1 MKFEVIATERSAQGT
16 GASRR
21 LRRKGGVPGIVY
33 GAGKAPTPIELDR
46 NALSKHLKLEAFHA
60 SVLTLKVGSETDRV
74 LLRDVQMHPWRALEI
89 THVDFQRIAADQKLH
104 MKVPLHF
111 VNADAAP
118 GVKLGHGIINHVL
131 NEIDVTCLP
140 DDLPEFVA
148 VDLAEIELGQSIH
161 LADLA
166 MPTGVESVQLKHGDN
181 AVVATIQVPRG
192 AVEADPEATVSVANV
207 PATAQKDKDAAAAK
221 APAAKAPAA
230 KSAGKK

>member
-1 MKFEVIATERSAQGT
+1 MQFEVIATARSAQGT

-33 GAGKAPTPIELDR
+33 GAGKEPTPIELDR
-46 NALSKHLKLEAFHA
+46 NALAKHLKLEAFHA
-60 SVLTLKVGSETDRV
+60 SVLTLKVGDTTDRV

-111 VNADAAP
+111 VNAEHSP

-131 NEIDVTCLP
+131 NEIDIQCLP
-140 DDLPEFVA
+140 DDLPEFVTI
-148 VDLAEIELGQSIH
+148 DLGHLELGHSIH
-161 LADLA
+161 LGDLQL
-166 MPTGVESVQLKHGDN
+166 PPGVESTQLKHGDN

-192 AVEADPEATVSVANV
+192 AIEAEESAPAVSAANV

-221 APAAKAPAA
+221 APAKP
-230 KSAGKK
+230 AGKK